1 MKCPFA
7 QIWLHFHFWMLLLL
21 AELMLFL
28 PPLSK
33 FTDGLERLLTE
44 SGLLPDVDCCGPSS
58 WASLLVTG
66 QTLLIEAFFRDC
78 ILVSSSRRSLI

>member
-1 MKCPFA
+1 
-7 QIWLHFHFWMLLLL
+7 MLLLL

-28 PPLSK
+28 PPLPK

-44 SGLLPDVDCCGPSS
+44 SGLLPDVFCCGPGS

-66 QTLLIEAFFRDC
+66 QTLLIEASLGDSIF
-78 ILVSSSRRSLI
+78 VSSSRRSLI